1 MSTLPALDRRIPGAT
16 VPLSVRN
23 AESIDRE
30 PVDINVLKI
39 VAAGLRKWNSEQS
52 PIRHGAA
59 VVCWTG
65 PAAGR
70 ANGGGGH
77 RPRHARGTIYGTT
90 RTGQPA

>member
-1 MSTLPALDRRIPGAT
+1 MSAFHALDRRIPGAT

-23 AESIDRE
+23 AEFIDRE
-30 PVDINVLKI
+30 PVDINVLRV
-39 VAAGLRKWNSEQS
+39 VAAGLRRWNPEQS
-52 PIRHGAA
+52 PIRHATA

-77 RPRHARGTIYGTT
+77 RPRHARGTIYDT
-90 RTGQPA
+90 RAGSR